1 MMRRILSQAVLAGL
15 LIGGGLLGCT
25 KPMVKEKP
33 VPDPLLTSKKP
44 IEGRSLSSESPPP
57 PSEDLLPPLPPA
69 GTDFSVPRG
78 SDGTIV
84 RMLSVRAVG
93 QQ

>member
-1 MMRRILSQAVLAGL
+1 MRRVLSQAVLAAL
-15 LIGGGLLGCT
+15 LIGAGAIGCT

-44 IEGRSLSSESPPP
+44 IEGRSLSSDNQPPA
-57 PSEDLLPPLPPA
+57 SEDLLPPLPPA
-69 GTDFSVPRG
+69 GTDFPVPRG

-84 RMLSVRAVG
+84 RMLSVRPVG